1 MKNSLN
7 LTAILTL
14 MYCLSFNSLLL
25 AQDKPQTPPANTPT
39 STDTNVPSAKPASSS
54 TDAHAKML
62 AGAGKPK
69 STENE
74 LVARFKEGGNVMW
87 ILLLLSILFV
97 TYSIERFVNLRLKKI
112 APESLAEK
120 ADALWKEK
128 KYSEIIDLCEKSD
141 SVLAK
146 IILQIVKRRNEG
158 SERLHTIAGD
168 VGAREM
174 RLQVQH
180 AYPLA
185 VAATLAPL
193 LGLLGTV
200 SGMID
205 AFNTVALAGSLGNP
219 ALLADSISKA
229 MVATGSGLIVAIPA
243 LAAYHY
249 FKGRTLIYSV
259 QLEEIVTDLLC
270 DWFPH
275 QEHHAM

>member
-1 MKNSLN
+1 MRFALWSAAA
-7 LTAILTL
+7 LTAF
-14 MYCLSFNSLLL
+14 CLFLLISPVT
-25 AQDKPQTPPANTPT
+25 AQDKAPASLGTPP
-39 STDTNVPSAKPASSS
+39 PAS
-54 TDAHAKML
+54 TADQPKDARAAML
-62 AGAGKPK
+62 EGAGKQK
-69 STENE
+69 TTENE

-87 ILLLLSILFV
+87 VLLFISIMFI
-97 TYSIERFVNLRLKKI
+97 TYSIERLINLRLKKI
-112 APESLAEK
+112 APEDLAEK
-120 ADALWKEK
+120 ADELWKQGK
-128 KYSEIIDLCEKSD
+128 FQEIQDLCEKSD
-141 SVLAK
+141 SVLAR
-146 IILQIVKRRNEG
+146 IIKQIVKRRGEG

-174 RLQVQH
+174 RLQLQK

-185 VAATLAPL
+185 VAATLGPL

-229 MVATGSGLIVAIPA
+229 MVATGAGLIVAIPA

-275 QEHHAM
+275 VDDKKEVKP